1 MNKNYFNFI
10 LKIYT
15 KSTQKR
21 QFFNFK
27 ILYIRVRE
35 FKRTGK
41 NKMRKDGFITVRE
54 YVEDLKVNGY
64 DNNGP
69 MMSAQDYAK
78 SLREQCDKY
87 QSQSLITVEDYV
99 KSLDGRR
106 YQTPVELDIESQ
118 VEKSLTS
125 KKAELNA
132 KIVEDLLA

>member
-1 MNKNYFNFI
+1 
-10 LKIYT
+10 
-15 KSTQKR
+15 
-21 QFFNFK
+21 
-27 ILYIRVRE
+27 
-35 FKRTGK
+35 
-41 NKMRKDGFITVRE
+41 MRKDGFITVRE

-64 DNNGP
+64 NNNGP